1 MSENKEQRLSK
12 VAKELNV
19 SIGTIT
25 EFLKGKG
32 HAVDNNPMAKISEE
46 HYSLLAKEYQS
57 EKAAKEDAQKVTSS
71 TRAKKESITL
81 EDAKKPELKKKEEE
95 EDIIIKNIPNTPVA
109 KEKSVEKPVKEKEV
123 EKEVIKSDVKLTVVS
138 KIDLDAINSKTN
150 PTKKSKAVKEEEIK
164 E

>member
-32 HAVDNNPMAKISEE
+32 HAVDNNPMAKITEE

-81 EDAKKPELKKKEEE
+81 EDAKKPESKREEE
-95 EDIIIKNIPNTPVA
+95 EDIIIKNIPNPITN
-109 KEKSVEKPVKEKEV
+109 KEKVVEKPAKKVEEEEV
-123 EKEVIKSDVKLTVVS
+123 KEVIKSDVKITVVS
-138 KIDLDAINSKTN
+138 KIDLDSINN
-150 PTKKSKAVKEEEIK
+150 PAFNFV
-164 E
+164 